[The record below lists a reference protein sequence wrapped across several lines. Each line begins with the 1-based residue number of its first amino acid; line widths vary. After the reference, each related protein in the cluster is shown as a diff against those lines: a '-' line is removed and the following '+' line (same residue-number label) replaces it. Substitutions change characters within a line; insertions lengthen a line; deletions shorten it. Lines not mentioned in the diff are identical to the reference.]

1 MNYIKQILT
10 LIPISFMF
18 FSFSNCGSNSQAGK
32 MVEFD
37 KKAPFVI
44 SEIYS
49 QDWVAGV
56 KGGGS
61 GTNLHITFDGMQE
74 GLVIENVY
82 FRKKTETPKQTGK
95 AMSYTCYFKGDLNR
109 DVIMDGDPVKEAQN
123 TPPVPFP
130 FDLKDNEAVV
140 NYVVNGKDGFYKIIG
155 IEEKPMIAYPAANP
169 KGID

>member
-1 MNYIKQILT
+1 MKYIKQILI
-10 LIPISFMF
+10 LFSISFMF
-18 FSFSNCGSNSQAGK
+18 FSFSNCGSSSQASK
-32 MVEFD
+32 TIEFE
-37 KKAPFVI
+37 KTPPFVI

-61 GTNLHITFDGMQE
+61 GTNLHFTFKSMQE
-74 GLVIENVY
+74 GIVIETVY
-82 FRKKTETPKQTGK
+82 FRKKTETPKLTGK
-95 AMSYTCYFKGDLNR
+95 ALSYTCYFKGDRNW

-130 FDLKDNEAVV
+130 FDLKNDEAVI
-140 NYVVNGKDGFYKIIG
+140 NYVINGKNSFFKING
-155 IEEKPMIAYPAANP
+155 IEEKPMIAYPASNP